1 MIKNELFD
9 FFLLLLGSLILQ
21 AFFVIA
27 WHLHNTQLVTF
38 AFVCAV
44 SSRVNL
50 PVAFPGLYLWYC
62 CCLVTK
68 SYLTLC
74 NSMDCSPP
82 GSCVHGIFQARIL
95 ECIAFSFP
103 SGPSLTQGLNLR
115 LVSCF
120 GRQILYL
127 WATREALILMTT
139 RERIFVCLLF
149 LHFYVISFPY

>member
-1 MIKNELFD
+1 MNYLIFFYCSWDLLFYKH
-9 FFLLLLGSLILQ
+9 FFL
-21 AFFVIA
+21 IA

-50 PVAFPGLYLWYC
+50 PVAFPGLYLRYC
-62 CCLVTK
+62 CCLVAK

-95 ECIAFSFP
+95 ERVALSFP
-103 SGPSLTQGLNLR
+103 RAPSLTQGLNLR

-127 WATREALILMTT
+127 
-139 RERIFVCLLF
+139 
-149 LHFYVISFPY
+149 